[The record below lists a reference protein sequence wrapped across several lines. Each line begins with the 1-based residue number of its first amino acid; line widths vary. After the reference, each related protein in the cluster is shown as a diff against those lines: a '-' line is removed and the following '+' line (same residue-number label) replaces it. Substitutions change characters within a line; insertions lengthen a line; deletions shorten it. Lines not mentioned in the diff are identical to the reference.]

1 MDNDD
6 SMRAVLA
13 YCEGLPVM
21 NFAEGQVL
29 IAEGPASGHMYILI
43 EGEVEVLRGETQV
56 ADVSEPGAVFGE
68 MAALLGSAHTAT
80 VRAVVPT
87 SAYYIGNAKAVLKA
101 RPEMSYHVSTIL
113 ARRLRDAT
121 SYLADIKR
129 QFADRGDHL
138 EMVDK
143 VLDTL
148 SQRQRPAV
156 AAGARSRDS
165 RT

>member
-1 MDNDD
+1 MDNDE
-6 SMRAVLA
+6 SMRAILA
-13 YCEGLPVM
+13 YCEGLPVKS
-21 NFAEGQVL
+21 FAEGEVL

-43 EGEVEVLRGETQV
+43 SGEVEVLRGETQV

-87 SAYYIGNAKAVLKA
+87 IAYYVDEAKGVLKT

-138 EMVDK
+138 EMVDR
-143 VLDTL
+143 VLDSL
-148 SQRQRPAV
+148 AQRQRPPV
-156 AAGARSRDS
+156 AAGSRAKDAR
-165 RT
+165 T

>member
-1 MDNDD
+1 MDNDE
-6 SMRAVLA
+6 SMRAILA
-13 YCEGLPVM
+13 YCEGLPIV
-21 NFAEGQVL
+21 NLSEGEVL

-43 EGEVEVLRGETQV
+43 SGEVEVLRGETQV
-56 ADVSEPGAVFGE
+56 ADVTEPGAVFGE

-80 VRAVVPT
+80 VRAVVAS
-87 SAYYIGNAKAVLKA
+87 SAYYVEDAKNVLKT

-138 EMVDK
+138 VMVDK